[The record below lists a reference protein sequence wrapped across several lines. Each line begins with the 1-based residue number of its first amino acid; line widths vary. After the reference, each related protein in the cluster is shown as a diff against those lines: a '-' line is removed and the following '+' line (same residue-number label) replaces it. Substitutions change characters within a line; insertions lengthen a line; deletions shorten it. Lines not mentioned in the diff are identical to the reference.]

1 MAAIYRGP
9 FPSIELPDDISYHD
23 FLLSRM
29 ARHDQT
35 KLALVDATTGRGLTY
50 ADIRNDVKTFACWLL
65 ERGFGKGQTLAIVA
79 PNLPEFAVVFHGTI
93 ATGGTLTTVN
103 PHYTTEEMQKQLDHS
118 DTSIVF
124 TVEEDLGKVTKAA
137 SGRPLIVFS
146 PTNTYHAN
154 SISYNQIIRTVPTK
168 DLLLRLS
175 QVVINP
181 TNDVAILPYS
191 SGTTGLPKGVMLTHR
206 NLIANILQ
214 MLAIEGPKPNEVYI
228 GVLPLYHIYG
238 MQCIMNSCLYDGA
251 VAIFMP
257 KYQLKD
263 FLHACQHYGV
273 TRAYLVP
280 PIILQLCKDP
290 LVSKY
295 DLSKLRLISSGAAPL
310 GPELQAECQAK
321 LKVVIKQG
329 YGLTETSP
337 TTHTTGDDPTTIK
350 PASVGPPVSNTECKL
365 VDPVT
370 GEAVGLGKRGEI
382 WIRGPQV
389 MKGYYKNEA
398 GEYREMV
405 DKGTRGCC

>member
-1 MAAIYRGP
+1 
-9 FPSIELPDDISYHD
+9 
-23 FLLSRM
+23 
-29 ARHDQT
+29 
-35 KLALVDATTGRGLTY
+35 
-50 ADIRNDVKTFACWLL
+50 
-65 ERGFGKGQTLAIVA
+65 
-79 PNLPEFAVVFHGTI
+79 
-93 ATGGTLTTVN
+93 
-103 PHYTTEEMQKQLDHS
+103 
-118 DTSIVF
+118 
-124 TVEEDLGKVTKAA
+124 
-137 SGRPLIVFS
+137 
-146 PTNTYHAN
+146 
-154 SISYNQIIRTVPTK
+154 
-168 DLLLRLS
+168 
-175 QVVINP
+175 
-181 TNDVAILPYS
+181 
-191 SGTTGLPKGVMLTHR
+191 
-206 NLIANILQ
+206 
-214 MLAIEGPKPNEVYI
+214 
-228 GVLPLYHIYG
+228 
-238 MQCIMNSCLYDGA
+238 